1 MSALVTIFYYAMTAF
16 VAVLLALDFVKRKKW
31 QDEVL
36 ILIVLIP
43 FLLRILRL
51 K

>member
-1 MSALVTIFYYAMTAF
+1 MSTLVTIAYYAMTVFA
-16 VAVLLALDFVKRKKW
+16 AVLLIWNFIKGKRW
-31 QDEVL
+31 QDEIL
-36 ILIVLIP
+36 TLIVLIP

>member
-1 MSALVTIFYYAMTAF
+1 MSVLVTIVYYAMTAF
-16 VAVLLALDFVKRKKW
+16 VAVLLIWNFIKVKRW

-36 ILIVLIP
+36 ILIVLVP

>member
-1 MSALVTIFYYAMTAF
+1 MNTLVTIFYYAMTAF
-16 VAVLLALDFVKRKKW
+16 AAGLLALDFARRKKW

>member
-1 MSALVTIFYYAMTAF
+1 MSALVTIVYYAMTAF
-16 VAVLLALDFVKRKKW
+16 VAVLLVWNFIKGRKW
-31 QDEVL
+31 QEEIL
-36 ILIVLIP
+36 TLIVLIP